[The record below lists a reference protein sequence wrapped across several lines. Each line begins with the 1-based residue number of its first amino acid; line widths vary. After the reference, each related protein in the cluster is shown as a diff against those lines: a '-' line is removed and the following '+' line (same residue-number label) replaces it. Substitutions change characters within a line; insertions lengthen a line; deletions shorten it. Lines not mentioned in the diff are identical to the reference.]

1 MTGNSPSSG
10 ALVRPSDTSPARRKR
25 LTTSGVKTPRKSLK
39 NTEPKVTGSPTS
51 EVRSLMR
58 NGTPAKGP
66 LTVAVAA
73 RSASA
78 RAASNLVETTALIAG
93 LTVW

>member
-1 MTGNSPSSG
+1 
-10 ALVRPSDTSPARRKR
+10 
-25 LTTSGVKTPRKSLK
+25 
-39 NTEPKVTGSPTS
+39 
-51 EVRSLMR
+51 MR

-66 LTVAVAA
+66 LAVAVAT
-73 RSASA
+73 RPASM